1 MSLQTSFST
10 FYGSKEIEKVFLCQ
24 RVELAEWMGVMVCAV
39 YVCAYKPMEDFA
51 VSVKG
56 IEREYD
62 DVGIICNKLVRVR
75 EGKSVWMAN

>member
-1 MSLQTSFST
+1 
-10 FYGSKEIEKVFLCQ
+10 
-24 RVELAEWMGVMVCAV
+24 MGVMVCAV

-75 EGKSVWMAN
+75 EGQSVWMAN

>member
-1 MSLQTSFST
+1 M
-10 FYGSKEIEKVFLCQ
+10 
-24 RVELAEWMGVMVCAV
+24 RWCAV

-62 DVGIICNKLVRVR
+62 DVGIICFLIVQLTYFHNLVVSVAAFVGFSNLCAIASRR
-75 EGKSVWMAN
+75 AIRFPKSC